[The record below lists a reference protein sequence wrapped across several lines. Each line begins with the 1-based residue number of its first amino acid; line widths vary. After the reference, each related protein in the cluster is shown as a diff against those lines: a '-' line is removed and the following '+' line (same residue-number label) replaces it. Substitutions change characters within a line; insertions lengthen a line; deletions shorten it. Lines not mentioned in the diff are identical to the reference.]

1 MTLEKNV
8 HAHFSRCFPKIDT
21 LFFLT
26 NVQMEGCKLE
36 QLEVEGHKPTL
47 SELKMGIDLNC

>member
-8 HAHFSRCFPKIDT
+8 HAHFSRCSPKIDT

-36 QLEVEGHKPTL
+36 QLEVEGHKPT
-47 SELKMGIDLNC
+47 